1 MLSPITEDSMAVQFY
16 NTRSRSLQEFQ
27 PQVPG
32 KVSLYICGPT
42 VYNYMHIGNLR
53 TFLFGDLLKR
63 WLEYRRYEVTHVMNI
78 TDVDDKTIRDSIAAQ
93 KTLKEF
99 TTIYKEA
106 FLEDLR
112 SLNIKP
118 ATYYPLATDSIEGM
132 IDLISRLM
140 EKGHAY
146 ATDDGVYFRVSS
158 FDSYG
163 KLAHLDKENLK
174 TGASGRVAQDEYD
187 REDISD
193 FALWK
198 KWVPGDGDVKWDSPW
213 GAGRPGW
220 HIECSVMS
228 MKYLGETLDIHAGG
242 VDLIFPHHENEIAQ
256 SEAVTGKEFARY
268 WLHAAHLV
276 VDGQKMSKSKGNF
289 FTLRDIQDK
298 GFDARAL
305 RFALFTT
312 HYRKPLNFT
321 LDGLRAAESALERLD
336 DFILNQK
343 NNKNTVVPDPEM
355 KAFLEE
361 RKNRFEQ
368 SMDEDINIAEAM
380 GSVFEIV
387 KYFNER
393 LNEVSLEIS
402 RSILDFFRKI
412 DQVLG
417 FLNMDE
423 EDSLSPED
431 QGLLDQRAQ
440 ARKDKDWIKSDEI
453 RDLLLERGVEVRDS
467 AQGQVWK
474 RVK

>member
-1 MLSPITEDSMAVQFY
+1 MAVQFY